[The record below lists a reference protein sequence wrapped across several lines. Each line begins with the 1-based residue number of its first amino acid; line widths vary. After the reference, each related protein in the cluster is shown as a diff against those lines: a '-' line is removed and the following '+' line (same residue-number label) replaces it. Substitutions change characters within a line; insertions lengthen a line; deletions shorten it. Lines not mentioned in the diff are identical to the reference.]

1 MVPFRSGRYI
11 VYALAGLLFLFSL
24 YTLLPHA
31 SSPRTSPAPVKTG
44 AKAATGF
51 DGEWN
56 PARDSLNL
64 MLNDDQCAEAFPG
77 LFADISRAI
86 QDRSGSQVSVGEL
99 EQVPRI
105 NGYIRGMVYNQEV
118 CFQTRYSHLGSAHID
133 FENIALHH

>member
-1 MVPFRSGRYI
+1 

-31 SSPRTSPAPVKTG
+31 SSPRTSKPG

-51 DGEWN
+51 DGKWN

-64 MLNDDQCAEAFPG
+64 MLNDNQCAKAFPG
-77 LFADISRAI
+77 LFDDISRAI
-86 QDRSGSQVSVGEL
+86 QDRSGKQVSVGEL

-118 CFQTRYSHLGSAHID
+118 RFQTRYSHLRMLTLTLRI
-133 FENIALHH
+133 